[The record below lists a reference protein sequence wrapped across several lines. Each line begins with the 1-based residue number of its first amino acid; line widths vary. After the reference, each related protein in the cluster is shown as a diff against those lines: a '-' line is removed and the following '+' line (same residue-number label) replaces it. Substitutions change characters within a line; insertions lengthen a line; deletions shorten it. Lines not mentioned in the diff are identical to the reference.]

1 MGMKL
6 EKQFDLGETVDEGWK
21 VVVEGGRGCSWMA
34 GAEVA
39 EVVDE
44 RAFRGGM
51 KVKVGPVT
59 VAYKGQA
66 RIVEIDDAGRA
77 VKLLG
82 EGKEAGSGGAVK
94 ALITSRVVG
103 LPGGLARVAIDADVD
118 LAGKI
123 VQFGRGMIDQVTDQ
137 LFARFVAG
145 VRAQLAAP
153 TDVPAAAGASGT
165 AATAGRIAPGRE
177 RSARAEPIHLVPLPP
192 RAVSGALANA
202 LPRLFRRRALR
213 APG

>member
-1 MGMKL
+1 MGMKI
-6 EKQFDLGETVDEGWK
+6 EKQFELRAPVDEVWK
-21 VVVEGGRGCSWMA
+21 FLLDPRRALSCMP
-34 GAEVA
+34 GAELT
-39 EVVDE
+39 EMVDE
-44 RAFRGGM
+44 RTFRGAI

-145 VRAQLAAP
+145 VRA
-153 TDVPAAAGASGT
+153 
-165 AATAGRIAPGRE
+165 
-177 RSARAEPIHLVPLPP
+177 EPIRLVPLLL
-192 RAVSGALANA
+192 RAIYGALANVFR
-202 LPRLFRRRALR
+202 RLFGRRA
-213 APG
+213 A